1 MANSKWLDK
10 ARSVCTL
17 YIQVYI
23 CIKNLFH
30 YTKCGVNIF
39 RPFSP
44 WVLLINVY
52 LKHCAYQ
59 IKIFTLTFRLQSIS
73 YIFLGIA
80 RSIYEKN
87 MLSHSTFKYHIL
99 HLMIILYI
107 YILSKYQMIHLVSLS
122 FCL

>member
-1 MANSKWLDK
+1 M
-10 ARSVCTL
+10 
-17 YIQVYI
+17 
-23 CIKNLFH
+23 
-30 YTKCGVNIF
+30 CGVNIF

-99 HLMIILYI
+99 HLMI
-107 YILSKYQMIHLVSLS
+107 MISIIKVSNDTFGFPHHS
-122 FCL
+122 VCDRSIINHCYAI